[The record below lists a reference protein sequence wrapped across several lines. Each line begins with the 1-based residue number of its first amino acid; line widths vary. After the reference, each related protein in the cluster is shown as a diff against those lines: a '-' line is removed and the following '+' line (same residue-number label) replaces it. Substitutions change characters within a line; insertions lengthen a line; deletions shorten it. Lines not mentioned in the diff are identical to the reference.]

1 MEKLGYFLITAFYV
15 VLIVLTLQDI
25 EEFYPEGL
33 VLLLIYSGLFILF
46 IKVLKERLGNKEDDY
61 YSKEVHKWL
70 LQLKR
75 K

>member
-15 VLIVLTLQDI
+15 VLIVLTLQDV

-61 YSKEVHKWL
+61 YSKEVHK
-70 LQLKR
+70 
-75 K
+75 

>member
-61 YSKEVHKWL
+61 YSKEVHK
-70 LQLKR
+70 
-75 K
+75 

>member
-1 MEKLGYFLITAFYV
+1 IYNRGFKMEKLGYFLITAFYV

-61 YSKEVHKWL
+61 YSKEVHK
-70 LQLKR
+70 
-75 K
+75 

>member
-33 VLLLIYSGLFILF
+33 VLLLIYSGLFILL

-61 YSKEVHKWL
+61 YSKEVHK
-70 LQLKR
+70 
-75 K
+75 

>member
-15 VLIVLTLQDI
+15 ILIVLTLQDI

-61 YSKEVHKWL
+61 YSKEIHK
-70 LQLKR
+70 
-75 K
+75 

>member
-25 EEFYPEGL
+25 EKFYPEGL
-33 VLLLIYSGLFILF
+33 ILILIYSGLFILF

-61 YSKEVHKWL
+61 YSKEVHK
-70 LQLKR
+70 
-75 K
+75 

>member
-25 EEFYPEGL
+25 EKFYPEGL
-33 VLLLIYSGLFILF
+33 ILILIYSGLFILF

-61 YSKEVHKWL
+61 YSKEIHKWL
-70 LQLKR
+70 LQLKI

>member
-25 EEFYPEGL
+25 EEFYPERL

-61 YSKEVHKWL
+61 YSKEVHK
-70 LQLKR
+70 
-75 K
+75 